1 MKLQHVEVIV
11 AIADAGSL
19 RGAAEK
25 LGKSQPALTKIVRQV
40 EEDLGGAVFQRSS
53 RGVFVTPLGERI
65 LSRCRSIN
73 SEITRLND
81 EVDQL
86 RGDQTGELHV
96 CLSPLAAI
104 KIIPRALETF
114 HKSHPGVRVHLSS
127 GLFPNALKP
136 LREGKIDILI
146 GPAPVVGTPR
156 DVAVEKLLE
165 TKVVAITGANS
176 RHRHANSLAQLVDA
190 PWIMIGSPQG
200 PGDIFREV
208 FLDAGLT
215 PPTAA
220 FTSESYFGALALVQY
235 LDAVC
240 TFPVRLLDEMQKSWD
255 LVQLDL
261 DRAFPVLKISAMT
274 RTATPLTPAGD
285 ALLNCIRRRAA
296 TLEHEHEKQ

>member
-1 MKLQHVEVIV
+1 MKLQHVEVLV
-11 AIADAGSL
+11 AIADAGSM
-19 RGAAEK
+19 RGAAEL

-53 RGVFVTPLGERI
+53 RGVFMTPLGERV

-73 SEITRLND
+73 SEIIRLND
-81 EVDQL
+81 EMAQL

-104 KIIPRALETF
+104 KIIPRALEAF
-114 HKSHPGVRVHLSS
+114 HKTHPGVRVHLSS

-146 GPAPVVGTPR
+146 GPAPVVGAPR

-165 TKVVAITGANS
+165 TRVVAITGARS
-176 RHRHANSLAQLVDA
+176 RHKNATTLAELVEA
-190 PWIMIGSPQG
+190 PWIMIGAPQG
-200 PGDIFREV
+200 PGDIFKDV
-208 FLDAGLT
+208 FVEAGLK
-215 PPTAA
+215 PPVAS
-220 FTSESYFGALALVQY
+220 FTSESYFGALALVQH

-255 LVQLDL
+255 LVQLGL
-261 DRAFPVLKISAMT
+261 DREFSVLKISAMT
-274 RTATPLTPAGD
+274 RTATPLTPAGE
-285 ALLNCIRRRAA
+285 ALLNCVRRRAA
-296 TLEHEHEKQ
+296 MLEHAQGIR